1 MANYRPAPEVAD
13 IAQDLIGEHHTH
25 LLNRKIVYI
34 FRDSPQKRAGTE
46 IWGKA
51 RKVSGLNAF
60 LNARADGDLDVEHSY
75 DEEAD
80 HSYFVIEIA
89 EPIWEHLDETA
100 RRALVDHELE
110 HCEVHFSDS
119 GKESLRIIPH
129 NLEEFT
135 AVVRRH
141 GLWKSELRRFAKVTN
156 EQLELDVDV
165 QVSQA
170 DEDDVAAD
178 IVSDAKE
185 KLEGEEDDE
194 SDGERHLQP
203 VAAAGDAET
212 PF

>member
-1 MANYRPAPEVAD
+1 MPNYRPAPEVAD

-25 LLNRKIVYI
+25 LTNRKIVYI

-51 RKVSGLNAF
+51 RKVGGLNAF
-60 LNARADGDLDVEHSY
+60 LNAQADGALDLEHAY

-89 EPIWEHLDETA
+89 EPIWHELDETG
-100 RRALVDHELE
+100 RRALVDHELS
-110 HCEVHFSDS
+110 HCEVHISDS

-135 AVVRRH
+135 EVVRRH

-156 EQLELDVDV
+156 EQLELDVELARDDDEPD
-165 QVSQA
+165 
-170 DEDDVAAD
+170 DED
-178 IVSDAKE
+178 E
-185 KLEGEEDDE
+185 PE
-194 SDGERHLQP
+194 DGERHLRP
-203 VAAAGDAET
+203 VAAASEDT